1 MSKTW
6 CNSSTGDRVTCPA
19 ALAVKP
25 PASMFRKSDA
35 VSERID
41 SSSREKPLGFK
52 ELELVRIE
60 KTDQLFLNMLYAFM
74 VLVRY
79 FLRPF
84 ASLSHSD
91 LLMIPPSP
99 GDLSGRDAASAGC
112 KYDSFA
118 KIRRSGHIWSQMPNP
133 GDERMRQCKAMRRRR
148 TKF

>member
-19 ALAVKP
+19 ALAAEL
-25 PASMFRKSDA
+25 PASMSRGSDP

-41 SSSREKPLGFK
+41 SSGREKSLGFK
-52 ELELVRIE
+52 ELEPVRIE

-84 ASLSHSD
+84 ATLWRSD
-91 LLMIPPSP
+91 LLTIPPSP
-99 GDLSGRDAASAGC
+99 GHLSA
-112 KYDSFA
+112 
-118 KIRRSGHIWSQMPNP
+118 P
-133 GDERMRQCKAMRRRR
+133 
-148 TKF
+148 